1 MNQGI
6 HGIDLL
12 QWLMGGVEKVTAF
25 SAARAHT
32 GIEVED
38 VAVASLLFKSGALG
52 VVEGTTGSWPGT
64 MLRIEISGY

>member
-1 MNQGI
+1 MYRMGARYVSLDGGGALMNQGI

-25 SAARAHT
+25 SATRAHT

-38 VAVASLLFKSGALG
+38 VAVASLLFKSAPW
-52 VVEGTTGSWPGT
+52 V
-64 MLRIEISGY
+64 